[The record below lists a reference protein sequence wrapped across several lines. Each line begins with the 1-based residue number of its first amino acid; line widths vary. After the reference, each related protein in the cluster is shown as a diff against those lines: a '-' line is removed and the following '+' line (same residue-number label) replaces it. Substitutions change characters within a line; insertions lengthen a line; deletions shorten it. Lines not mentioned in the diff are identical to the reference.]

1 MFFRRTTRDDPRLP
15 AKIALFTVGALVA
28 IIGMILENDWVIAA
42 AAVILLA
49 GIALRF
55 VGRPDNEEDGPSEMP

>member
-15 AKIALFTVGALVA
+15 AKIALFTVGALLA
-28 IIGMILENDWVIAA
+28 IVGMILENDWVIAG
-42 AAVILLA
+42 AAVLLLA

-55 VGRPDNEEDGPSEMP
+55 SGRGDGEEGGPSEAP

>member
-15 AKIALFTVGALVA
+15 AKIALFTVGALLA
-28 IIGMILENDWVIAA
+28 IVGMILENDWVIVG

-49 GIALRF
+49 GMALRF
-55 VGRPDNEEDGPSEMP
+55 SGPPDNDKNGPSEAP